1 MRLSNPKELTRAEQA
16 RLRRINQSSRRAENA
31 SQNIATQVGRRRPA
45 RSALDISGFIK
56 SGFGLIKPK
65 NSAPG
70 SAVERITSFYPTRDG
85 QRPSIVD
92 GTEDRD
98 IHTLIRK
105 LRFQINKPGGLF
117 HRKPPRPIPVNIRPL
132 GAEEQVAPPEKPK
145 TNVFFPRRRTSDGRS
160 GQAAG
165 APPSPP
171 VSGSMA
177 YQVNRNLVVPRMMA
191 RANAATLPLQE
202 PTKNKVRRM
211 VYYSLGSTGVEIK
224 LPALPILHPSWRM
237 LSGLMTALLTAAI
250 SILIFAPQ
258 FKISSVEVTGL
269 QRLDP
274 AKISPILAMNNQP
287 IIDLNPAG
295 VGSQIQAGFPE
306 LQSVRVYANLP
317 SNVVIHIEER
327 QPVMVWQAG
336 DQTLWVD
343 AEGYILPVY
352 GEVGPLLTVQ
362 ANVTPALANPTI
374 EPEIKKHSVSMGVQ
388 FAEKSGVDSSAPVKS
403 PAQAAELSKI
413 DPDLL
418 RAAFELN
425 SMLPAGSTL
434 VFNDRRGL
442 GWIDGQGVNV
452 FVGLKYVDMRIKINE
467 YEEIAKQLTK
477 QGIKPRMISVENL
490 DVPFYRME
498 N

>member
-16 RLRRINQSSRRAENA
+16 RLRRINQSSHRAENA
-31 SQNIATQVGRRRPA
+31 SKNIATQVGRRRPV

-65 NSAPG
+65 NTAPG
-70 SAVERITSFYPTRDG
+70 NAVERITSFYPNRYG
-85 QRPSIVD
+85 KRPSIVD
-92 GTEDRD
+92 GTDDRN

-117 HRKPPRPIPVNIRPL
+117 HRKPPRPIPVNMHPL
-132 GAEEQVAPPEKPK
+132 SATDNTAPPEKPK
-145 TNVFFPRRRTSDGRS
+145 TNVFFPRRRMAGGRS
-160 GQAAG
+160 GQPVKA
-165 APPSPP
+165 APPPP
-171 VSGSMA
+171 VSGPMA
-177 YQVNRNLVVPRMMA
+177 FQSNRNLVVPRMMA

-202 PTKNKVRRM
+202 PTRSKVRRM

-224 LPALPILHPSWRM
+224 LPALPILHPSWRL
-237 LSGLMTALLTAAI
+237 LSGLMTALLAVAI
-250 SILIFAPQ
+250 SLLIFAPQ
-258 FKISSVEVTGL
+258 FKISSVEVIGL

-287 IIDLNPAG
+287 IIDLNPAW
-295 VGSQIQAGFPE
+295 VSSQIQVGFPE
-306 LQSVRVYANLP
+306 LQSVRVHANLP
-317 SNVVIHIEER
+317 SNVVIHIVER

-336 DQTLWVD
+336 VETMWVD
-343 AEGYILPVY
+343 AEGYLIPVY

-362 ANVTPALANPTI
+362 SNIPPAMAD
-374 EPEIKKHSVSMGVQ
+374 PEVSAEIQKLTVAMGVQ
-388 FAEKSGVDSSAPVKS
+388 FPPKAVEGNSTPVEN
-403 PAQAAELSKI
+403 PEQPAELQKI

-425 SMLPAGSTL
+425 SLLPDGTTL

-442 GWIDGQGVNV
+442 GWIDGQGINV
-452 FVGLKYVDMRIKINE
+452 FVGLKYVDMRIKMTE
-467 YEEIAKQLTK
+467 YEEIIKQLAK
-477 QGIKPRMISVENL
+477 QGIQPRMINVENL